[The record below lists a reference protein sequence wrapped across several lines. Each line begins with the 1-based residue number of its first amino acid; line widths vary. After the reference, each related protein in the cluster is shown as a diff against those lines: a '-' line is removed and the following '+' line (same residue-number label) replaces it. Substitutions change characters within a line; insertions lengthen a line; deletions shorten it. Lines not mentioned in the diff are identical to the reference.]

1 MQASFLGER
10 AAKLFNRVPALEIET
25 CRAVVY
31 SSANLFQPKHMSV
44 PDILANF
51 RPSRH
56 QSNSS
61 FFANL
66 PRLIADEQ
74 VENTRAENIVFTT
87 RQKEELYQRK
97 ERHKISRPT
106 ASKLDVPNCNHH

>member
-31 SSANLFQPKHMSV
+31 SSANLFQPKHNNASV

-87 RQKEELYQRK
+87 RQKEELSK
-97 ERHKISRPT
+97 ETKTQNLS
-106 ASKLDVPNCNHH
+106 ADC